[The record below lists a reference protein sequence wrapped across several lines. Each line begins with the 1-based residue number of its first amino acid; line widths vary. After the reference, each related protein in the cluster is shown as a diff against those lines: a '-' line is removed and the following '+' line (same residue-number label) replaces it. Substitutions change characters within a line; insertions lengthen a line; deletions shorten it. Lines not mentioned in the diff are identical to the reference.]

1 MKDLVKMYRIMD
13 GERVSVLMPV
23 GSVNRA
29 LQKGFILEESAQKL
43 EMPAEII
50 KIMKANKAELVEVE
64 APEKEVEQI
73 NILEVEQAEHVSVEP
88 EPQPEQKKPTGRPK
102 RK

>member
-1 MKDLVKMYRIMD
+1 MKDLVKMYKISD
-13 GERVSVLMPV
+13 GERISALMPI

-29 LQKGFILEESAQKL
+29 LQKGYMLEEAAQKL
-43 EMPAEII
+43 EMPAEIMQ
-50 KIMKANKAELVEVE
+50 IMKANKAELVEVE

-73 NILEVEQAEHVSVEP
+73 NLLEVEQSEHVSVES

>member
-1 MKDLVKMYRIMD
+1 MKDTVKMYRVVD
-13 GERVSVLMPV
+13 GERVESDMSI

-29 LQKGFILEESAQKL
+29 LQKGFIIQESAQKL

-73 NILEVEQAEHVSVEP
+73 NLLEVDQAEHTPVVEP
-88 EPQPEQKKPTGRPK
+88 EPEQKKPTGRPK